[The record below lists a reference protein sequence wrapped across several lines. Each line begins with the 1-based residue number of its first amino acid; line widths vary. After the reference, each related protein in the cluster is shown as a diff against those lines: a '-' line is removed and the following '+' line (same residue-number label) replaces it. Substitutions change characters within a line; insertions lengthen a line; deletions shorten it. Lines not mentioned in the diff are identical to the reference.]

1 MTSSERIIFSP
12 YERIIVIFVVLE
24 KRLQE
29 KKGNSVSKRSDI
41 LKKKLGEEQ
50 EGKDHGIRSDIQF
63 GVQF

>member
-1 MTSSERIIFSP
+1 M
-12 YERIIVIFVVLE
+12 IFVVYW
-24 KRLQE
+24 KKDFRK